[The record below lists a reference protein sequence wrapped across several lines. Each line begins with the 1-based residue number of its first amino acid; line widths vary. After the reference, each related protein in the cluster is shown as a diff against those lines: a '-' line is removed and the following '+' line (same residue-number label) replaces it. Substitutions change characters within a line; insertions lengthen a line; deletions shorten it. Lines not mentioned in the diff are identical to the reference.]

1 MMDTVSR
8 RGFERCTLMFLAT
21 TSLAA
26 VGHAG
31 PAYAQ
36 ATPPSAATPNATI
49 PAPPSSAAGPQAVD
63 GGDIVVT
70 ASRAASG
77 GFASATPTNV
87 ISSEALS
94 RQMAPSIAEILYQEP
109 AFKESSSPS
118 ANNSRVAS
126 PAQAVADLRGLGAQR
141 TLVLVNGNRMIPQA
155 VNTGRADAFGPDL
168 NAIPTLMIE
177 RVEVVTGGASAQ
189 WGTNAVAGVVNIIL
203 RNQFEG
209 LEVTAQNSVA
219 EAGDNASRRFGAI
232 AGTSFAGGRGHIVA
246 AIDMED
252 KDAAGDI
259 YSRDWGRK
267 EYSVYTNTAS
277 ATNGLPV
284 FLVLPQV
291 YETFAPGGLIR
302 GPASFPLRNQTFN
315 EDGSLRPYQFGSL
328 VSGTAQVGGEG
339 LSSGRGIELAPEVRH
354 ISPYLRAQYEFSS
367 NLTGFVELAYS
378 YSRGA
383 QHGSVNSRSSITV
396 RNDNPYLSQQ
406 VVDAMTAAGLTS
418 FTMNRVHEELPRT
431 YNVVTNKTSRV
442 AAGLQG
448 SLGKGWDWDAQ
459 FTWGQNRYLQNPR
472 GSEIIQN
479 FTYAADAVRSNGS
492 IVCRATVPGP
502 DFRADAAG
510 CVPINIFGPNNISIP
525 ASEYFLGNPMNRVVY
540 KQTTA
545 SANLRGSP
553 FSTWAGEV
561 NIAAGGEY
569 RKEHQTN
576 TVDAIAEAGG
586 YRSGNGLPLDAGI
599 DVTEG
604 YLEANVPLA
613 KDMAFARSLV
623 LNAAVRHAYYS
634 EAGAQTTW
642 KLGTVYEPL
651 DGLRFRV
658 THSRDLRAPIIA
670 ENFGSGTVTNALVTL
685 NGITATIPVNLTAGN
700 PDLDPEIAKT
710 TTVGVVLEPK
720 GMLRGL
726 RMSLD
731 YYNINLKGAIL
742 SLPQTTIANLC
753 ALGQQRFCA
762 LYQTDPVTGAP
773 TALLGGFLNASSLQ
787 TIGYDLAVNY
797 RWSPQFTTNLTGT
810 YTSHA
815 YVDLGTGK
823 IDRAGEN
830 SSYNT
835 GAQPRFQLNMQ
846 NTYANGPFSFSA
858 QVRYISK
865 GKFDNTWNTSPTTT
879 ANRNRVPAV
888 AYLNLFSSY
897 RFGKLELKGAI
908 FNVFDKDP
916 PVVPQTS
923 ARSATNGQLYDK
935 FGRTFRV
942 GLTYRY

>member
-1 MMDTVSR
+1 MKGTALRSR
-8 RGFERCTLMFLAT
+8 FERSTLMLLAT
-21 TSLAA
+21 TALVH
-26 VGHAG
+26 VGVAHAQSG
-31 PAYAQ
+31 ASEA
-36 ATPPSAATPNATI
+36 STPNTGTAQSAS
-49 PAPPSSAAGPQAVD
+49 APQDAQNS
-63 GGDIVVT
+63 GDSEGIVVT

-77 GFASATPTNV
+77 GFGSATPTTV
-87 ISSEALS
+87 ISSQTLS
-94 RQMAPSIAEILYQEP
+94 GRMAPNIAEILYQEP

-118 ANNSRVAS
+118 TNNSRVAS

-141 TLVLVNGNRMIPQA
+141 TLVLVNGNRLIPQA
-155 VNTGRADAFGPDL
+155 VNTGRAEAFGPDL

-203 RNQFEG
+203 RNEFEG

-219 EAGDNASRRFGAI
+219 EAGDNASRRFGAV
-232 AGTSFAGGRGHIVA
+232 AGTSFAGGRGHLVA
-246 AIDMED
+246 AIDIED

-259 YSRDWGRK
+259 YSRSWGRE

-284 FLVLPQV
+284 FLVLPHV
-291 YETFAPGGLIR
+291 YETFAPGGLIT

-315 EDGSLRPYQFGSL
+315 PDGSLRPYEFGSL

-354 ISPYLRAQYEFSS
+354 ISPYLRAQYEFSNS
-367 NLTGFVELAYS
+367 LTGFVELAYS

-396 RNDNPYLSQQ
+396 RKDNPFLSPQ
-406 VVDAMTAAGLTS
+406 VVDAMTAAGIAS

-431 YNVVTNKTSRV
+431 YNVVTNKTPRV
-442 AAGLQG
+442 AAGLKG
-448 SLGKGWDWDAQ
+448 TLGKNWEWDTQ
-459 FTWGQNRYLQNPR
+459 FTWSENRYLQNPR
-472 GSEIIQN
+472 GSEIVQR
-479 FTYAADAVRSNGS
+479 FTNAADAVLHNGS
-492 IVCRATVPGP
+492 IVCRATIPGP
-502 DFRADAAG
+502 DFREDAEG
-510 CVPINIFGPNNISIP
+510 CEPINIFGPGNISVS
-525 ASEYFLGNPMNRVVY
+525 AAKYFLGNPMNRVVY
-540 KQTTA
+540 KQTTL
-545 SANLRGSP
+545 SANLRGAP

-561 NIAAGGEY
+561 NIAVGAEY

-576 TVDAIAEAGG
+576 TVDAIAEARG

-604 YLEANVPLA
+604 YVEANIPLA
-613 KDMAFARSLV
+613 KDLPFAHSLAV
-623 LNAAVRHAYYS
+623 NAAVRQAYYS

-642 KLGTVYEPL
+642 KVGTVYEPVN
-651 DGLRFRV
+651 GLRFRV
-658 THSRDLRAPIIA
+658 TRSRDLRAPIIA
-670 ENFGSGTVTNALVTL
+670 ENFGSGTFTNALVTL

-700 PDLDPEIAKT
+700 PDLDPEIANT
-710 TTVGVVLEPK
+710 TTLGVVLEPK
-720 GMLRGL
+720 GWLRGL
-726 RMSLD
+726 RLSLD
-731 YYNINLKGAIL
+731 YYNINLKDAIL

-753 ALGQQRFCA
+753 ALGQQRFCD

-773 TALLGGFLNASSLQ
+773 TALLGGFLNASSFQ
-787 TIGYDLAVNY
+787 TIGYDLALNY
-797 RWSPQFTTNLTGT
+797 SWSPRFTTNLTGT

-815 YVDLGTGK
+815 YVDLGTGR

-835 GAQPRFQLNMQ
+835 GAQPRFRLNMQ
-846 NTYANGPFSFSA
+846 NSYTNGPFSLSA
-858 QVRYISK
+858 QLLYISK

-879 ANRNRVPAV
+879 ANINHVPAA
-888 AYLNLFSSY
+888 AYVNLFTSY
-897 RFGKLELKGAI
+897 RVGKLELKGAI
-908 FNVFDKDP
+908 FNLFDKDP
-916 PVVPQTS
+916 PYVPQAS
-923 ARSATNGQLYDK
+923 SRSATNGALYDK
-935 FGRTFRV
+935 FGRTFRI